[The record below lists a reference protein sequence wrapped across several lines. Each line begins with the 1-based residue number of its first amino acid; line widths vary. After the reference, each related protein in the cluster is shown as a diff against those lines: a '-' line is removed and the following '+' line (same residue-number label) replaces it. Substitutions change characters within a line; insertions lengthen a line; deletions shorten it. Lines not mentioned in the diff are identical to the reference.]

1 MVPDA
6 GNDLKINIAPNMN
19 NNIKQNA
26 IQQDPEQFFNP
37 FVADYVRRA
46 EEKIAQ
52 LKTGKE
58 GRWTKTFKCPTNWVE
73 LLKY

>member
-1 MVPDA
+1 
-6 GNDLKINIAPNMN
+6 MN

-46 EEKIAQ
+46 EEKNSTIKNRKKKDP
-52 LKTGKE
+52 L
-58 GRWTKTFKCPTNWVE
+58 TKTFKYATNRVK
-73 LLKY
+73 LLK